1 MAEPPRDARPNW
13 YALSHP
19 WHDEP
24 LTSRQIE
31 EVCMF
36 QKQENLR
43 AEKEQ
48 RRQAFEESILL
59 QRRKFE
65 ADERAIHAD
74 VIYPFIYKLWVSPG
88 LWPVEPCS
96 EGLLVHSKAQNT
108 DGLQDDG
115 IEGARRDTVP
125 AYTFTP
131 FLLLPPELQLRIWSM
146 AARSEDPKIR
156 KILSM
161 RYDVPDME
169 HDIGFR
175 GRPSEGSSRII
186 REHNMWG
193 FEQTPVTLRLCR
205 DSRMVAQKIYTRMR
219 FCGNHVGTQGSEAYF
234 NTLYDNFY
242 LSEYPWDDFKILVDL
257 LIKQNTTRPLQTKVQ
272 RDMDRF
278 FQIRYL
284 TVDFHIFAAVPAS
297 VWAEFSKLAKLTIAI
312 YPYDVINDR
321 EAIPDRDLGF
331 VKPQIGSKYGKRAD
345 WVMAAASAAL
355 KAVKDDRLHFKVP
368 ELEVLVRQTGDD
380 IDDDVEEQWT
390 DDLAEYEEAT
400 IGMADETYPSDQE
413 QEHQEEDPNNAGVQ
427 QQDTEASEDEDEEDD
442 SAWYRQAETRMN
454 KTISDAEIKQLKHEH
469 HPSRKHPFSRSRTRS
484 TRPWRNREAD
494 EWISDSETESGGTYP
509 DRPFIYSN
517 AL

>member
-1 MAEPPRDARPNW
+1 MADPQSDARPNW

-24 LTSRQIE
+24 LTNRQIE

-43 AEKEQ
+43 VEKEQ

-59 QRRKFE
+59 QRRKFDAE
-65 ADERAIHAD
+65 ERSIQAD
-74 VIYPFIYKLWVSPG
+74 VMYPFIYKLW
-88 LWPVEPCS
+88 
-96 EGLLVHSKAQNT
+96 
-108 DGLQDDG
+108 DDG

-125 AYTFTP
+125 AYTFTM
-131 FLLLPPELQLRIWSM
+131 FLRLPPELQLRIWSM
-146 AARSEDPKIR
+146 AARNEDPKIR

-161 RYDVPDME
+161 RYDVPEMD
-169 HDIGFR
+169 DIGFR

-193 FEQTPVTLRLCR
+193 FKKTPVTLRLCQ
-205 DSRMVAQKIYTRMR
+205 DSRMVAQSIYTPMR
-219 FCGNHVGTQGSEAYF
+219 FCGNHPGTQGSEAYF

-242 LSEYPWDDFKILVDL
+242 LAEYPWDDFKILIDI
-257 LIKQNTTRPLQTKVQ
+257 LIKQNTTRPLQPKVQ

-278 FQIRYL
+278 FQIRHL
-284 TVDFHIFAAVPAS
+284 TVDFQIFAAVRAS
-297 VWAEFSKLAKLTIAI
+297 IWAEFSKLVKLTIAI
-312 YPYDVINDR
+312 YPYGVINDR

-345 WVMAAASAAL
+345 WVMTAASTALEAL
-355 KAVKDDRLHFKVP
+355 KDDHPQWKVP
-368 ELEVLVRQTGDD
+368 ELEVLVRQTGDE

-390 DDLAEYEEAT
+390 DDLTEYEEAEYQEAT
-400 IGMADETYPSDQE
+400 FDAEEEIYSGDQE
-413 QEHQEEDPNNAGVQ
+413 LENQEEEPNDAVQHEDP
-427 QQDTEASEDEDEEDD
+427 EASDEEDEDDD
-442 SAWYRQAETRMN
+442 SDWYRQADARM
-454 KTISDAEIKQLKHEH
+454 KTTISDVEIKQLKHKH
-469 HPSRKHPFSRSRTRS
+469 HPSRKHPLSRSRARS
-484 TRPWRNREAD
+484 TSPWRNYEAD

-509 DRPFIYSN
+509 DRPFVYSN